1 MKGNRFARKASV
13 KQLSKPLTESQSIE
27 LIRRA
32 AELRAGLRRFLHQSD
47 AVLDEWGLTSRQ
59 YVLLLFV
66 AAARSESEA
75 TVAAVAARLLLAE
88 NTVTELANRAE
99 RLGLV
104 RRGPLADDRRAVCL
118 TPTAEGR
125 RRVLGAARA
134 LEGERRQLARIVT
147 TARHQK

>member
-1 MKGNRFARKASV
+1 
-13 KQLSKPLTESQSIE
+13 LSNKPLTERQDVE

-32 AELRAGLRRFLHQSD
+32 TDFRAGLRRFLHRSEE
-47 AVLDEWGLTSRQ
+47 VLKEWGLTNRQ

-75 TVAAVAARLLLAE
+75 TVAAVAAQLLLAE

-104 RRGPLADDRRAVCL
+104 RRRPLAGDRRAVCL

-134 LEGERRQLARIVT
+134 LEDERRQLAKIVT
-147 TARHQK
+147 TATPKVPRRS